1 MKVPTTVTSIGDQ
14 AFQDCTN
21 LTTLDLSSTQV
32 RTIGQG
38 AFANTTKLETLKV
51 PNTLTTLNSASTA
64 TGNNITATFYN
75 SAIKELDLSNAKI
88 TTIAESTFDNATKL
102 ETVKLPAGVT
112 SIGNKAF
119 YGTTAL
125 KTLTQQSAP
134 STLDTP
140 GVGDR
145 EAIGQEERSTTTP
158 TKNKLTS
165 SITTISTRAF
175 QGTGLEQIDLSD
187 VQVTTSLGNSV
198 FQQATNLSN
207 LELPSGLTTIP
218 AGMVAGATSLT
229 SLKIP
234 SGVAA
239 INGGNA
245 DYPGAFEGSGIQ
257 NIDLSGTK
265 LATWQSS
272 GDSVA
277 DVGTFSYMKGL
288 TGTVKLPLSL
298 STNSGLAKDAFKNS
312 PQLQEIEFVLNNAG
326 NLNNTNASFKA
337 NLKKIYEMFAGGSSD
352 FTVSSDLTATN
363 NWLPQTP
370 STGASQPQAGETTS
384 PSSVA
389 FAGITWTVAKITN
402 TPAPA
407 DSTSGSSSI
416 GSDTTQ
422 VTITGTVATGTGTT
436 STVGPFKYKYTTPQ
450 GTLSNNSQT
459 LPSNV
464 KTIKITLNKG

>member
-102 ETVKLPAGVT
+102 ESVKLPATVT
-112 SIGNKAF
+112 SIRESAF
-119 YGTTAL
+119 QGTTVL
-125 KTLTQQSAP
+125 KTLTQDGVTSAKADEATT
-134 STLDTP
+134 ST
-140 GVGDR
+140 
-145 EAIGQEERSTTTP
+145 
-158 TKNKLTS
+158 NKLS
-165 SITTISTRAF
+165 GSINSIGTRAF

-187 VQVTTSLGNSV
+187 VQVTTSLGNSA
-198 FQQATNLSN
+198 FQQATSLTS
-207 LELPSGLTTIP
+207 LKLPSGLQVIP
-218 AGMVAGATSLT
+218 AGMVAGATALT
-229 SLKIP
+229 SLEIP

-298 STNSGLAKDAFKNS
+298 SANSGLAKDAFKNS

-326 NLNNTNASFKA
+326 NLDNANASFKSP
-337 NLKKIYEMFAGGSSD
+337 LKKIYEMFAGGSSD
-352 FTVSSDLTATN
+352 FAVSSDLTATG
-363 NWLPQTP
+363 NWLPQALSIGGTTQVQTGEAANP
-370 STGASQPQAGETTS
+370 SPVT
-384 PSSVA
+384 

-402 TPAPA
+402 PPTPA
-407 DSTSGSSSI
+407 DSTSGSSGI
-416 GSDTTQ
+416 NANTTK
-422 VTITGTVATGTGTT
+422 VEITGKVATTSGTA
-436 STVGPFKYKYTTPQ
+436 SAVGSFKYKYTTPQ
-450 GTLSNNSQT
+450 GTLSNNSQI
-459 LPSNV
+459 LPSNI

>member
-134 STLDTP
+134 STSDTP

-218 AGMVAGATSLT
+218 AGMVAGTTSLT

-277 DVGTFSYMKGL
+277 DVGTFSYMKDL

-298 STNSGLAKDAFKNS
+298 SANSGLAKDAFKNS
-312 PQLQEIEFVLNNAG
+312 PLLQEIEFVLNGAG
-326 NLNNTNASFKA
+326 DLHNDGTSFKA
-337 NLKKIYEMFAGGSSD
+337 PLKKIYEMFAVGSSD
-352 FTVSSDLTATN
+352 FAVSSDLTATG
-363 NWLPQTP
+363 NWLPQ
-370 STGASQPQAGETTS
+370 AL
-384 PSSVA
+384 
-389 FAGITWTVAKITN
+389 
-402 TPAPA
+402 
-407 DSTSGSSSI
+407 SI
-416 GSDTTQ
+416 G
-422 VTITGTVATGTGTT
+422 GTT
-436 STVGPFKYKYTTPQ
+436 HVQTGEVANPSPVTG
-450 GTLSNNSQT
+450 SINN
-459 LPSNV
+459 L
-464 KTIKITLNKG
+464 